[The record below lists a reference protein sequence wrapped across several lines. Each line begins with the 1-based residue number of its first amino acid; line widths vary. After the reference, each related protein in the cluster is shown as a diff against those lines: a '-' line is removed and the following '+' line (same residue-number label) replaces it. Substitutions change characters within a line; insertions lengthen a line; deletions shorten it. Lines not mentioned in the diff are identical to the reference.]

1 MNFFLKKSWK
11 WLKRRFG
18 KLNPELKIWRSI
30 TINDKVFEII
40 TDFPKQLSDYLKQVD
55 AAPKSI
61 TMDASTKNAMIINDF
76 GGVLISHENLVKIMK
91 DYPETKS
98 ILHQYDDK
106 PYAKIMDNE
115 LHKIQNI
122 IKRRQP

>member
-1 MNFFLKKSWK
+1 MDFFLKKSWK
-11 WLKRRFG
+11 WFKRRFD
-18 KLNPELKIWRSI
+18 KLNPKPKIWHSI
-30 TINDKVFEII
+30 TINDKVFENI
-40 TDFPKQLSDYLKQVD
+40 TDFPTQLSDYLKQVD

-61 TMDASTKNAMIINDF
+61 TMDASTRNAMIINDF

-106 PYAKIMDNE
+106 PYAKIMDDE
-115 LHKIQNI
+115 LHNIQNTL
-122 IKRRQP
+122 KHRQP

>member
-1 MNFFLKKSWK
+1 MDFFLKKSWK

-18 KLNPELKIWRSI
+18 KLNQKPKIWRSI
-30 TINDKVFEII
+30 TINDKVFENI
-40 TDFPKQLSDYLKQVD
+40 TDFPTQLSDYLKQVD

-61 TMDASTKNAMIINDF
+61 TMDASTRNARIVNDF

-98 ILHQYDDK
+98 ILHQYNNE
-106 PYAKIMDNE
+106 PYAKIMDDE
-115 LHKIQNI
+115 LHNIQNI
-122 IKRRQP
+122 IKHRQP